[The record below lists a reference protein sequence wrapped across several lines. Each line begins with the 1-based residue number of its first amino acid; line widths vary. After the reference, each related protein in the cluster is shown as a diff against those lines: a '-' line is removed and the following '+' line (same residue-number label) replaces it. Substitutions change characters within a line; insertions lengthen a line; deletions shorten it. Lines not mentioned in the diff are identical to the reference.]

1 MFLVPLSSPLSP
13 ATSLSLLPSLSP
25 ATSLSLSLHS
35 ILLRWVT
42 IISLTSL
49 LLWTKSIQLH
59 VFYCN
64 SQTRKYCKILLNFK
78 FEIFTLLSYFYSLM
92 KILLAS
98 QHINCL
104 PWTMIHIRV
113 KFKLKVNLPH
123 PPPYDWPCD
132 WPVIIQGVE
141 RALSSRIG
149 QINIHIQLL
158 VSFFLSWKFF
168 LHNSWGGRGDT
179 GGWSRVIGH
188 IDPGSSA
195 CCTQHNDFV
204 AAKIPH

>member
-1 MFLVPLSSPLSP
+1 MGLHHQNCNRRLSSITVQKCFWSLSPLLSSLSP
-13 ATSLSLLPSLSP
+13 ATSLSLLPSLVP

-35 ILLRWVT
+35 ILLRWVK

-64 SQTRKYCKILLNFK
+64 SQTRKYCKILLNVK

-104 PWTMIHIRV
+104 PWTMIHVRV

-123 PPPYDWPCD
+123 TPPPMTDHVTDLWSY
-132 WPVIIQGVE
+132 
-141 RALSSRIG
+141 RAWSEPWAAELARLTSTYS
-149 QINIHIQLL
+149 
-158 VSFFLSWKFF
+158 FLSRSFSVGSF
-168 LHNSWGGRGDT
+168 SCTTAGAGGGI
-179 GGWSRVIGH
+179 RV
-188 IDPGSSA
+188 DEAGS
-195 CCTQHNDFV
+195 
-204 AAKIPH
+204 